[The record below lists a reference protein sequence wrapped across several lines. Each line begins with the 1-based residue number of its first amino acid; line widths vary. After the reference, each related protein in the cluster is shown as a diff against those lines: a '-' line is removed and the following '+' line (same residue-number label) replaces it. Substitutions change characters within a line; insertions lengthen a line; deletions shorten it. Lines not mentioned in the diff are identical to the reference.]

1 MYRKRLRRKL
11 SEYQHHVPPHVKAA
25 RKADEYNLSQ
35 NRPQQYQQGG
45 WISYIITLLG
55 PEPLEHITAA
65 PDYEHYINKQLMP
78 IADAILP
85 FIQDDFSTLL
95 NGQMT
100 LSF

>member
-1 MYRKRLRRKL
+1 M
-11 SEYQHHVPPHVKAA
+11 
-25 RKADEYNLSQ
+25 
-35 NRPQQYQQGG
+35 
-45 WISYIITLLG
+45 G
-55 PEPLEHITAA
+55 PEPLEHITST

-85 FIQDDFSTLL
+85 FLQDDFSTLL

>member
-1 MYRKRLRRKL
+1 M
-11 SEYQHHVPPHVKAA
+11 
-25 RKADEYNLSQ
+25 DDYNQLQ

-45 WISYIITLLG
+45 WISYIITHLG
-55 PEPLEHITAA
+55 PEPLEHITST

-85 FIQDDFSTLL
+85 FLQDDFSTLL